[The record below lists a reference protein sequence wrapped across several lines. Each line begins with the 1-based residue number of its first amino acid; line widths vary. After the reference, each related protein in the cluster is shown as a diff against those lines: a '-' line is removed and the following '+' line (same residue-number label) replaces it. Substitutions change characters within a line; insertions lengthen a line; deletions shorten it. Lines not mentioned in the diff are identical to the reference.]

1 MAPGN
6 FTNFEILRIRMLA
19 SRGFRK
25 WRQNSCRFRKNS
37 IFHGSLSFSIKLDL
51 VGGWGSPATFLTSSK
66 APLFSSIWRL
76 FFFRPEILAL
86 EADMFQKEQCSVK
99 EQRQQQFK
107 LRVLPV
113 EHHTEAGPLKI
124 EVLGRGFLN
133 CWSFSPQPPILF
145 LQPPSKPCRLLSMS
159 PFSGIFT
166 LYHKGKFLPPWSFL
180 IPCEL

>member
-1 MAPGN
+1 METKFMQVQEEFNIPWITELLHQVRSGGGLGFPGH
-6 FTNFEILRIRMLA
+6 LSHQL
-19 SRGFRK
+19 K
-25 WRQNSCRFRKNS
+25 
-37 IFHGSLSFSIKLDL
+37 GSTVQQYLEMVL
-51 VGGWGSPATFLTSSK
+51 
-66 APLFSSIWRL
+66 
-76 FFFRPEILAL
+76 FRPEILAL

-180 IPCEL
+180 IPCELQNLDASGGSCCLGILAPEVNGMR